1 VVIDWSMIGD
11 LIMLSPCISALREQY
26 PDGHLALLG
35 QPASIALFR
44 SDPVVDELI
53 PYDRSRGDLNI
64 ASFRETLAQL
74 KAGRFDAAFIFHNS
88 FGSAL
93 MTWLAR
99 IPIRAGMRHEMRD
112 LLLTLRLPKSDDR
125 MHLIEEKA
133 RLLELCGIP
142 VNDLAP
148 AIRIDESTARRWLGD
163 KLGPNFGRSRPIVAL
178 SIGATVDHKRWP
190 PKLLQQYLNMFPV
203 NCVDIVFLG
212 GPRER
217 GLYEGVYSYNNTV
230 VDLVGQTTM
239 EELAW
244 VIDRCDL
251 YVGPDSGPM
260 HIASARRRP
269 IVALF
274 GPTDPK
280 RSAPLNYEHS
290 VVVRAER
297 ICNSCEARFGTQIR
311 QCLHTLMPEE
321 VYYASVEMLKATCP
335 RFNP

>member
-1 VVIDWSMIGD
+1 MIGD
-11 LIMLSPCISALREQY
+11 LIMLSPCIRALRLYY
-26 PDGHLALLG
+26 PEAHLAVLG
-35 QPASIALFR
+35 QPASIALYR
-44 SDPVVDELI
+44 NDPLIDELI
-53 PYDRSRGDLNI
+53 PYDRSRGDLHL
-64 ASFRETLAQL
+64 ASFRSTLMAL
-74 KAGRFDAAFIFHNS
+74 RAGRFDAAFIFHNS

-93 MTWLAR
+93 MAWLAR
-99 IPIRAGMRHEMRD
+99 VPVRVGFRHEMRD
-112 LLLTLRLPKSDDR
+112 LLLTMRLSKADDR
-125 MHLIEEKA
+125 MHLIEEKV
-133 RLLELCGIP
+133 RLLELCGIS
-142 VNDLAP
+142 VRDLSLL
-148 AIRIDESTARRWLGD
+148 IHIDESTARRWIND

-190 PKLLQQYLNMFPV
+190 PRILQQYLNLFPV
-203 NCVDIVFLG
+203 NSVDFVFLG

-260 HIASARRRP
+260 HIAAARKRP

-290 VVVRAER
+290 MVVRAER
-297 ICNSCEARFGTQIR
+297 ICNTCEARAGTHIR
-311 QCLHTLMPEE
+311 QCLHTLGAEE
-321 VYYASVEMLKATCP
+321 VYDASAAMLKTTCP
-335 RFNP
+335 RFKN